1 MGVKEL
7 KKDFFER
14 DAETVAKDLLGKVMK
29 FGKCSGI
36 IVETEA
42 YAADGAS
49 HAAKRTK
56 RSIPLFDTWGVIYV
70 YLNYGMYY
78 LVNVTCNKHGPGAV
92 LIRAVEPVEGVT
104 LMKKRRKTKDIHNLC
119 NGPGKVCQAFG
130 ITKKQHYK
138 DIGKEI
144 HIYDIGRKIEIE
156 KSQRIGISFAKDI
169 EWRFFIKDNKFVSK
183 G

>member
-1 MGVKEL
+1 MKPL
-7 KKDFFER
+7 KKEFFER
-14 DAETVAKDLLGKVMK
+14 DAETVAKDLLGKLLK
-29 FGKCSGI
+29 FKSCSGI

-49 HAAKRTK
+49 HAARRTH

-78 LVNVTCNKHGPGAV
+78 LVNVTCDKHGPGAV
-92 LIRAVEPVEGVT
+92 LIRAVEPVDGIA
-104 LMKKRRKTKDIHNLC
+104 LMKKRRKTYKIEQLC
-119 NGPGKVCQAFG
+119 NGPGKLCQAFG
-130 ITKKQHYK
+130 ITKRQHYK

-144 HIYDIGRKIEIE
+144 HIYDIGKKVEIK
-156 KSQRIGISFAKDI
+156 KSPRIGISFAKDI
-169 EWRFFIKDNKFVSK
+169 EWRFYIKGNKFVSK